1 MSHISLVIVE
11 PNSNTNQTDPG
22 LEGQKEEVNNLIL
35 FIESLLSSDIAK
47 TDFIGLGGD
56 KRINIR
62 NFFSLVS
69 SL

>member
-22 LEGQKEEVNNLIL
+22 LEGQKEVVNNLIL
-35 FIESLLSSDIAK
+35 YKEYLLSSDIAK
-47 TDFIGLGGD
+47 TDFICLVGA

-62 NFFSLVS
+62 NFSKL
-69 SL
+69 